1 MDQNSRI
8 AIIGVGDVGGTVA
21 YNLTLNSIASELLL
35 VDLDL
40 SLRNSQIEDLSDA
53 AFCTNS
59 ITQIRPAT
67 YREASQ
73 SDIVVITAAP
83 RHTLARNVS
92 MIREV
97 VDAMKPFR
105 RDTILL
111 IVANPVDLLTS
122 ITKDISGLPPSQ
134 VIGSGTYLDTA
145 RLRGMVA
152 TRAFVSASSIDINVV
167 GVHGQ
172 DQVVAWSSASVCGVP
187 VSEMHE
193 LSNEK
198 RMKLASACK
207 TRSHEISLGKGAA
220 PFGIGSITANICV
233 SILLDKLDVAPVSHY
248 QEQYQ
253 CCLSMPAVIGR
264 QGVRHTPRL
273 RLDEHEKAAIAD
285 SAKRLKR
292 GVELSQEGWQ

>member
-35 VDLDL
+35 VDLDP
-40 SLRNSQIEDLSDA
+40 SVRNSQIEDLSDA

-83 RHTLARNVS
+83 RHTLGRRSSQNTFSPSIDHSKGQTTVDYIARNVS

-97 VDAMKPFR
+97 VDAIKPFR
-105 RDTILL
+105 CDTILL

-122 ITKDISGLPPSQ
+122 IAKDISGLPPSQ

-152 TRAFVSASSIDINVV
+152 TRAFVS
-167 GVHGQ
+167 
-172 DQVVAWSSASVCGVP
+172 VCD
-187 VSEMHE
+187 
-193 LSNEK
+193 
-198 RMKLASACK
+198 
-207 TRSHEISLGKGAA
+207 
-220 PFGIGSITANICV
+220 
-233 SILLDKLDVAPVSHY
+233 LDTLYPPL
-248 QEQYQ
+248 QY
-253 CCLSMPAVIGR
+253 
-264 QGVRHTPRL
+264 
-273 RLDEHEKAAIAD
+273 
-285 SAKRLKR
+285 
-292 GVELSQEGWQ
+292 